1 MQNAEMDT
9 TRLEMEELT
18 RAAQENLGFDHAV
31 AGSLAERGRSLAER
45 LGDASALARNLFI
58 LGSVRLAEPDYQA
71 AEAQLGRAA
80 DLAREAEEPALAIDA
95 LRGLLKCAF
104 LSRRPEEALTRGMQ
118 ALELAREGGDEV
130 REAAAHNDLGSVF
143 GSLGD
148 LEGALRHLLAGL
160 QIHRAAGRDPG
171 PSLLN
176 NIGNVYLELG
186 DHHQALG
193 FFRGALAGF
202 RAQRSWRGE
211 AIALGNVGRAQTG
224 LADHE
229 EALVALR
236 ASAELYESHGDE
248 VYLTP
253 ALARLG
259 GAYAASGDRE
269 SARACFRRSVH
280 ALESGARLE
289 FHDEVLLALGRF
301 HLECDEVEAAADAL
315 ARGLAKLPG
324 DESSRRA
331 FELHCTLAE
340 AHERR
345 GDLAVALHHFKA
357 FHRIQQAVADSAATV
372 RIRGLML
379 QFDVERAR
387 QQEEISRLRNV
398 ELARAYETLQ
408 ALHEQVESQNRAL
421 QRISIEDA
429 LTGLHNRRYL
439 DLQLPNEV
447 SRARRRRRP
456 LCVAM
461 CDLDH
466 FKQVNDQFS
475 HAVGDEV
482 LRQVA
487 RIFGQ
492 TLRQDDFVF
501 RYGGEEFLLLLP
513 ETDLTGAET
522 LAQRIRTAIAAHP
535 WAELHPQLRVTLSFG
550 LAQLRPGGD
559 EAGLIA
565 AADARLYE
573 AKRRGRDRVC
583 L

>member
-1 MQNAEMDT
+1 MQEAQMDT
-9 TRLEMEELT
+9 ARRELEELT
-18 RAAQENLGFDHAV
+18 RAAQENLGFDRAV
-31 AGSLAERGRSLAER
+31 AGSLAERAQGLAER
-45 LGDASALARNLFI
+45 LGDASALARNLFV

-71 AEAQLGRAA
+71 AAAQLGRAA
-80 DLAREAEEPALAIDA
+80 DLARDAEEPALAIDA
-95 LRGLLKCAF
+95 LRGLLRCAF

-118 ALELAREGGDEV
+118 ALQLAREVGDEV
-130 REAAAHNDLGSVF
+130 REVAAHNDLGSVF

-148 LEGALRHLLAGL
+148 LEGALQHLLAGL
-160 QIHRAAGRDPG
+160 QIHRSARRDPG

-193 FFRGALAGF
+193 FFRGALDGF
-202 RAQRSWRGE
+202 RAQRSWREE
-211 AIALGNVGRAQTG
+211 AIALGNVGRAHAG
-224 LADHE
+224 LAAHE
-229 EALVALR
+229 EALAALR
-236 ASAELYESHGDE
+236 ASAALYESHGDE

-259 GAYAASGDRE
+259 SAYAAAGDHE
-269 SARACFRRSVH
+269 SAGECFRRSLH
-280 ALESGARLE
+280 ALESGGRLE

-301 HLECDEVEAAADAL
+301 HLERGEAEAAAGAL
-315 ARGLAKLPG
+315 ARGLARLPA

-331 FELHCTLAE
+331 FELHRALAE

-345 GDLAVALHHFKA
+345 GDLAAALHHLQA
-357 FHRIQQAVADSAATV
+357 FHRIQQAVADAAATV

-408 ALHEQVESQNRAL
+408 ALHEQVEAQNRTL

-439 DLQLPNEV
+439 DLQLPGEI
-447 SRARRRRRP
+447 SRARRRHRP

-461 CDLDH
+461 CDIDR
-466 FKQVNDQFS
+466 FKQVNDRFS
-475 HAVGDEV
+475 HAVGDQV
-482 LRQVA
+482 LRQVG
-487 RIFGQ
+487 RIFLQ
-492 TLRQDDFVF
+492 TVRQDDLVF

-513 ETDLTGAET
+513 ETDLAGAET
-522 LAQRIRTAIAAHP
+522 LAQRVRAAIAAHP
-535 WAELHPQLRVTLSFG
+535 WAELHPQLRVTLSLG
-550 LAQLRPGGD
+550 LAQLGPDDDG
-559 EAGLIA
+559 AGLVA

-573 AKRRGRDRVC
+573 AKRLGRDRVC